1 MTNHDKDWIQEK
13 NRVKKIGEYIDQK
26 INHLTRY
33 IKTIKDQVIGI
44 RKDFWD
50 DVTVNLTELD
60 DALETQA
67 SLKQQAEFL
76 REREKNHG
84 QLSGLMNKLLD
95 LKDKPYFGRIDFTEK

>member
-1 MTNHDKDWIQEK
+1 MTKHDKDWNQEK
-13 NRVKKIGEYIDQK
+13 NRVEKIGEYIDQK
-26 INHLTRY
+26 INNLTAY

-76 REREKNHG
+76 QEREKNHG
-84 QLSGLMNKLLD
+84 QLYGQMNKLLD
-95 LKDKPYFGRIDFTEK
+95 LKDKPYFSQIGRAS